1 MSNATPTTTAPA
13 PSDDADT
20 SPDGLGVPETLKT
33 WAGLT
38 WRILVILAGFG
49 VLIFLMGQI
58 SIVLIALFLAAFFTA
73 LASPIMG
80 FLQRR
85 AKLHKVVAM
94 ILAIIFIGISI
105 VVVLGI
111 VIRSIVS
118 EAPDLAQSVSQS
130 MTELQKWT
138 SGPPLNLS
146 SDDFNTYLTDVE
158 NWAKNF
164 ALDIGS
170 SALGSVG
177 DIVLGGSVFIFGVI
191 FFMLS
196 RASIWAWVISW
207 MPTKARPY
215 VDTSGHLAWESL
227 SGYTRG
233 TVVVALCDSILVF
246 IGLVI
251 LQVPMAPALAAI
263 VFFGAF
269 IPVIGAP
276 IATFFA
282 AIVALAERGPIIAL
296 LVVALT
302 VVVGSFDGDV
312 MQPLVMGKAVS
323 LNPLAI
329 IILIAI
335 GSVLLGII
343 GALVAVPIGASIYRV
358 LKYLTNR
365 DPEHPLPGHPPPED
379 PDVVAAAVDAAPTA
393 SAAATSPAVATSDA
407 APTNDAPTTNG
418 AATSQG

>member
-1 MSNATPTTTAPA
+1 MADPATSATDTPTPA
-13 PSDDADT
+13 DPEGASDGSWDGGI
-20 SPDGLGVPETLKT
+20 PDTLKT
-33 WAGLT
+33 WAGIT
-38 WRILVILAGFG
+38 WRVLVILAGFG

-58 SIVLIALFLAAFFTA
+58 SIVLIALVLAAFFTA
-73 LASPIMG
+73 LASPIMS

-85 AKLHKVVAM
+85 AHLHKVIAM
-94 ILAIIFIGISI
+94 ILAIIIIGVAI

-111 VIRSIVS
+111 VIRSIIN
-118 EAPDLAQSVSQS
+118 EAPALSQSITQSVS
-130 MTELQKWT
+130 EIQKWT

-146 SDDFNTYLTDVE
+146 DDDFSNYVTEVE
-158 NWAKNF
+158 NWGKNF

-191 FFMLS
+191 FFMLA
-196 RASIWAWVISW
+196 RTMIWQWVISW
-207 MPTKARPY
+207 MPTRSRPY
-215 VDTSGHLAWESL
+215 IDTSGHLAWESL
-227 SGYTRG
+227 AGYTRG
-233 TVVVALCDSILVF
+233 TVIVALCDSILVF
-246 IGLVI
+246 IGLLI

-282 AIVALAERGPIIAL
+282 AIVALAERGPIIAV
-296 LVVALT
+296 LVIALT

-335 GSVLLGII
+335 GSILLGII

-379 PDVVAAAVDAAPTA
+379 PDA
-393 SAAATSPAVATSDA
+393 SAAAPVATS
-407 APTNDAPTTNG
+407 G
-418 AATSQG
+418 AATARD

>member
-1 MSNATPTTTAPA
+1 MTASAPETSDTAPE
-13 PSDDADT
+13 SSSEGT
-20 SPDGLGVPETLKT
+20 YEGGIPETLST

-38 WRILVILAGFG
+38 WRVLVVIAGFG
-49 VLIFLMGQI
+49 VLILLMGQI

-73 LASPIMG
+73 LASPIMR
-80 FLQRR
+80 FLQTK
-85 AKLHKVVAM
+85 AKLPKAIAL
-94 ILAIIFIGISI
+94 ILSILFIGASIALVLFI
-105 VVVLGI
+105 VV
-111 VIRSIVS
+111 RSIVS
-118 EAPDLAQSVSQS
+118 EAPDLATSIQQS
-130 MTELQKWT
+130 MSELQKWV
-138 SGPPLNLS
+138 SGPPLSLTA
-146 SDDFNTYLTDVE
+146 DAFNGYVTDVE
-158 NWAKNF
+158 NWGKNF

-177 DIVLGGSVFIFGVI
+177 DLVLGGSVFIFGVI
-191 FFMLS
+191 FFMSS
-196 RASIWAWVISW
+196 RGPIWQWLISW

-215 VDTSGHLAWESL
+215 VNTAGDLAWESL

-233 TVVVALCDSILVF
+233 TVIVALCDSILVF
-246 IGLVI
+246 IGLLI

-282 AIVALAERGPIIAL
+282 AIVALAERGPIVAL
-296 LVVALT
+296 LVIALT
-302 VVVGSFDGDV
+302 VIVGSFDGDV

-335 GSVLLGII
+335 GSILIGIV

-358 LKYLTNR
+358 LKYLTGR
-365 DPEHPLPGHPPPED
+365 DPDNPLPGHDPPAD
-379 PDVVAAAVDAAPTA
+379 PDAPAAPEATPTDVTTPA
-393 SAAATSPAVATSDA
+393 SAAPEATSATAV
-407 APTNDAPTTNG
+407 TTAG
-418 AATSQG
+418 ATSQG

>member
-1 MSNATPTTTAPA
+1 M
-13 PSDDADT
+13 
-20 SPDGLGVPETLKT
+20 GVPPTLKT
-33 WAGLT
+33 WAGMT

-49 VLIFLMGQI
+49 VLFFLMGQV
-58 SIVLIALFLAAFFTA
+58 SVVLIALFLAAFFTA
-73 LASPIMG
+73 LASPIMA
-80 FLQRR
+80 FLQKR
-85 AKLHKVVAM
+85 AHLHKAIAM
-94 ILAIIFIGISI
+94 VLAIIIIAVAV
-105 VVVLGI
+105 VVVLSI
-111 VIRSIVS
+111 VINSIIN
-118 EAPDLAQSVSQS
+118 EAPDLSQSVQQS
-130 MTELQKWT
+130 MSELQKWA

-146 SDDFNTYLTDVE
+146 SDDFNGYVTQVE
-158 NWAKNF
+158 NWGKNF

-177 DIVLGGSVFIFGVI
+177 DLVLGGSVFIFGVI
-191 FFMLS
+191 FFMMS
-196 RASIWAWVISW
+196 PGPIWQWVISW

-215 VDTSGHLAWESL
+215 VNTSGELAWDSL

-233 TVVVALCDSILVF
+233 VVIVALCDSILVF
-246 IGLVI
+246 IGLTI

-296 LVVALT
+296 LTVGLT

-312 MQPLVMGKAVS
+312 LQPLVMGKAVS

-329 IILIAI
+329 IILIAM
-335 GSVLLGII
+335 GSILLGII
-343 GALVAVPIGASIYRV
+343 GALVAVPIGAAVYRV

-379 PDVVAAAVDAAPTA
+379 PDTATQTNATDAAVESAP
-393 SAAATSPAVATSDA
+393 
-407 APTNDAPTTNG
+407 TNG
-418 AATSQG
+418 AATASGAAATSGAGTSPG

>member
-1 MSNATPTTTAPA
+1 MTEPASSATETPSQATPDLGEDSAG
-13 PSDDADT
+13 S
-20 SPDGLGVPETLKT
+20 SPVTVPETLKV
-33 WAGLT
+33 WAGMT
-38 WRILVILAGFG
+38 WRVLVILAGFG
-49 VLIFLMGQI
+49 VLFLVMGQI
-58 SIVLIALFLAAFFTA
+58 AVVLVALFLAAFFTA
-73 LASPIMG
+73 LASPIMS
-80 FLQRR
+80 FLQRK
-85 AKLHKVVAM
+85 AKLHKVIAM
-94 ILAIIFIGISI
+94 IVAIILIGVAI
-105 VVVLGI
+105 VVVLTI
-111 VIRSIVS
+111 VIRSIVN
-118 EAPDLAQSVSQS
+118 EAPQLTQSISDS
-130 MTELQKWT
+130 MSELQKWT

-146 SDDFNTYLTDVE
+146 SDDFSGYVTEVE
-158 NWAKNF
+158 NWGKNF

-177 DIVLGGSVFIFGVI
+177 DIVLGGSVFIFAVI

-196 RASIWAWVISW
+196 RNSIWAWVISW
-207 MPTKARPY
+207 MPTRSRPY

-227 SGYTRG
+227 AGYTRG
-233 TVVVALCDSILVF
+233 TVIVALCDSILVF
-246 IGLVI
+246 IGLLI

-282 AIVALAERGPIIAL
+282 AIVALAERGPVVAL
-296 LVVALT
+296 LVIGLT

-312 MQPLVMGKAVS
+312 LQPLVMGKAVS

-335 GSVLLGII
+335 GSILLGII

-379 PDVVAAAVDAAPTA
+379 PDA
-393 SAAATSPAVATSDA
+393 AAATPVTS
-407 APTNDAPTTNG
+407 G
-418 AATSQG
+418 AATSQD

>member
-1 MSNATPTTTAPA
+1 MSDPGAPA
-13 PSDDADT
+13 PSSAVSAQPAADDGSGKGPVT
-20 SPDGLGVPETLKT
+20 VPETLKV
-33 WAGLT
+33 WAGMT

-49 VLIFLMGQI
+49 VLLFLMDQI

-73 LASPIMG
+73 LASPIMN
-80 FLQRR
+80 FLERKAR
-85 AKLHKVVAM
+85 LHKAVAM
-94 ILAIIFIGISI
+94 VLSVILIGIAVVIVLFI
-105 VVVLGI
+105 VV
-111 VIRSIVS
+111 RSIVG
-118 EAPDLAQSVSQS
+118 EAPQLSQS
-130 MTELQKWT
+130 IQDSMSELQKWT

-146 SDDFNTYLTDVE
+146 SDDFSGYVTEVE
-158 NWAKNF
+158 NWGKSF
-164 ALDIGS
+164 ASDIGS

-177 DIVLGGSVFIFGVI
+177 DVVLGGSVFIFAVI

-196 RASIWAWVISW
+196 RNSIWQWVISW
-207 MPTKARPY
+207 VPTRARPY
-215 VDTSGHLAWESL
+215 VDTSGHLAWDSL

-246 IGLVI
+246 IGLLI

-282 AIVALAERGPIIAL
+282 AIVALAERGPIVAL
-296 LVVALT
+296 LVVVLT
-302 VVVGSFDGDV
+302 VIVGSFDGDV
-312 MQPLVMGKAVS
+312 LQPLVMGKAVS

-335 GSVLLGII
+335 GSIVLGIV

-358 LKYLTNR
+358 MKYLTNR
-365 DPEHPLPGHPPPED
+365 DPENPLPGHPPPED
-379 PDVVAAAVDAAPTA
+379 PDAGTV
-393 SAAATSPAVATSDA
+393 
-407 APTNDAPTTNG
+407 TTG

>member
-1 MSNATPTTTAPA
+1 MTQSPTELDAASTD
-13 PSDDADT
+13 SD
-20 SPDGLGVPETLKT
+20 GIPETLKV
-33 WAGLT
+33 WAGMT
-38 WRILVILAGFG
+38 WRILIILAGFG

-80 FLQRR
+80 FLQRKVR
-85 AKLHKVVAM
+85 LHKVIAM
-94 ILAIIFIGISI
+94 IVAIILIGISVI
-105 VVVLGI
+105 VVLGI
-111 VIRSIVS
+111 VVRSIVN
-118 EAPDLAQSVSQS
+118 EAPDLAKSVSQS
-130 MTELQKWT
+130 MSELQKWT

-146 SDDFNTYLTDVE
+146 NDDFNNYLTQVE
-158 NWAKNF
+158 NWGKNF
-164 ALDIGS
+164 AMDIGS

-191 FFMLS
+191 FFMLARS
-196 RASIWAWVISW
+196 MIWNWVISW
-207 MPTKARPY
+207 MPTSSRPY
-215 VDTSGHLAWESL
+215 VNTSGHLAWESL
-227 SGYTRG
+227 AGYTRG

-282 AIVALAERGPIIAL
+282 AIVALAERGPIIAI

-335 GSVLLGII
+335 GSILLGIV

-358 LKYLTNR
+358 LKYLTGR
-365 DPEHPLPGHPPPED
+365 DPEHPLPGHAPPED
-379 PDVVAAAVDAAPTA
+379 PSTPPSKDAV
-393 SAAATSPAVATSDA
+393 TSGAV
-407 APTNDAPTTNG
+407 P
-418 AATSQG
+418 SQG

>member
-1 MSNATPTTTAPA
+1 MADASSTPTDSDTTQDQTEIDPEA
-13 PSDDADT
+13 SW
-20 SPDGLGVPETLKT
+20 DGGVPDTLKT
-33 WAGLT
+33 WAGIT
-38 WRILVILAGFG
+38 WRVLVILAGFG
-49 VLIFLMGQI
+49 VLIFMMGQI

-73 LASPIMG
+73 LASPIMS
-80 FLQRR
+80 FLQRKAR
-85 AKLHKVVAM
+85 LHKVVAM
-94 ILAIIFIGISI
+94 ILAIIFIALAII
-105 VVVLGI
+105 VVLGI
-111 VIRSIVS
+111 VIRSIIN
-118 EAPDLAQSVSQS
+118 EAPALSQSITQSVS
-130 MTELQKWT
+130 EIQKWT

-146 SDDFNTYLTDVE
+146 DDDFNTYVTQVE
-158 NWAKNF
+158 EWGKNF

-191 FFMLS
+191 FFMLA
-196 RASIWAWVISW
+196 RASIWQWVISW
-207 MPTKARPY
+207 MPTKSRPY
-215 VDTSGHLAWESL
+215 VNTSGHLAWESL
-227 SGYTRG
+227 AGYTRG
-233 TVVVALCDSILVF
+233 TVIVALCDSILVF
-246 IGLVI
+246 IGLLI

-282 AIVALAERGPIIAL
+282 AIVALAERGPIVAAL
-296 LVVALT
+296 VIALT

-335 GSVLLGII
+335 GSILLGIV

-379 PDVVAAAVDAAPTA
+379 PDVTVST
-393 SAAATSPAVATSDA
+393 TS
-407 APTNDAPTTNG
+407 G

>member
-1 MSNATPTTTAPA
+1 MSDTAPTTTTTPA
-13 PSDDADT
+13 PVDDSGGAPGDF
-20 SPDGLGVPETLKT
+20 GVPPTLKT
-33 WAGLT
+33 WAGIT
-38 WRILVILAGFG
+38 WRVLVILAGFA
-49 VLIFLMGQI
+49 VLFFLMGQV

-80 FLQRR
+80 FLQKR
-85 AKLHKVVAM
+85 AHLHKAIAM
-94 ILAIIFIGISI
+94 VLAIIIIGFAVVLVLYI
-105 VVVLGI
+105 VVN
-111 VIRSIVS
+111 SIIN
-118 EAPDLAQSVSQS
+118 EAPDLSQSVQQS
-130 MTELQKWT
+130 MSELQKWA

-146 SDDFNTYLTDVE
+146 TNDFQGYVTEVE
-158 NWAKNF
+158 NWGKNF

-177 DIVLGGSVFIFGVI
+177 DLVLGGSVFIFGVI
-191 FFMLS
+191 FFMMS
-196 RASIWAWVISW
+196 PGPIWQWVISW
-207 MPTKARPY
+207 MPTRSRPY
-215 VDTSGHLAWESL
+215 VNTSGELAWDSL

-233 TVVVALCDSILVF
+233 VVIVALCDSILVF
-246 IGLVI
+246 IGLTI

-296 LVVALT
+296 LTIGLT
-302 VVVGSFDGDV
+302 VLVGSFDGDV
-312 MQPLVMGKAVS
+312 LQPLVMGKAVS

-329 IILIAI
+329 IILIAM
-335 GSVLLGII
+335 GSILLGII
-343 GALVAVPIGASIYRV
+343 GALVAVPIGAAIYRV

-365 DPEHPLPGHPPPED
+365 DPEHPLPGHDPPD
-379 PDVVAAAVDAAPTA
+379 PDPPAPASTGAAAPSGDAA
-393 SAAATSPAVATSDA
+393 ATSDA
-407 APTNDAPTTNG
+407 APASDAAATSG

>member
-1 MSNATPTTTAPA
+1 MSDPGAPVPTPAA
-13 PSDDADT
+13 PSDADEADAA
-20 SPDGLGVPETLKT
+20 SPGPVVVPDTLKV
-33 WAGLT
+33 WAGMT
-38 WRILVILAGFG
+38 WRILVILAGFA
-49 VLIFLMGQI
+49 VLFLIMGQI
-58 SIVLIALFLAAFFTA
+58 AVVLVALFLAAFFTA
-73 LASPIMG
+73 LASPIMN

-85 AKLHKVVAM
+85 AHLHKAIAM
-94 ILAIIFIGISI
+94 VLAIILIG
-105 VVVLGI
+105 VAVVLVLWI
-111 VIRSIVS
+111 VINSIIN
-118 EAPDLAQSVSQS
+118 EAPDLSKSIQQSFS
-130 MTELQKWT
+130 EIQKWT

-146 SDDFNTYLTDVE
+146 DDDFSGYVTEVE
-158 NWAKNF
+158 NWGRNF
-164 ALDIGS
+164 ALDVGS

-191 FFMLS
+191 FFMMS
-196 RASIWAWVISW
+196 RNMIWQWVISW
-207 MPTKARPY
+207 MPTRSRPY

-233 TVVVALCDSILVF
+233 TVIVALCDSILVF
-246 IGLVI
+246 IGLLI

-282 AIVALAERGPIIAL
+282 AIVALAERGPVIAV
-296 LVVALT
+296 LVIGLT

-312 MQPLVMGKAVS
+312 LQPLVMGKAVS

-335 GSVLLGII
+335 GSILLGII

-365 DPEHPLPGHPPPED
+365 DPDHPLPGHPPPED
-379 PDVVAAAVDAAPTA
+379 PDQ
-393 SAAATSPAVATSDA
+393 AATEPA
-407 APTNDAPTTNG
+407 TTA

>member
-1 MSNATPTTTAPA
+1 MSDPATPPA
-13 PSDDADT
+13 PGEPQAADAVDSAPSQPSNPVT
-20 SPDGLGVPETLKT
+20 VPETLKI
-33 WAGLT
+33 WAGMT
-38 WRILVILAGFG
+38 WRILVILAGFA
-49 VLIFLMGQI
+49 VLAWLADQI

-73 LASPIMG
+73 LASPIMN
-80 FLQRR
+80 FLQ
-85 AKLHKVVAM
+85 AKAHLHKAIAM
-94 ILAIIFIGISI
+94 VLSVILIGIAV
-105 VVVLGI
+105 VVVLFI
-111 VIRSIVS
+111 VVRSIVS
-118 EAPDLAQSVSQS
+118 EAPQLSQS
-130 MTELQKWT
+130 IQDAMTELQKWT

-146 SDDFNTYLTDVE
+146 TDDFNGYVTEVE
-158 NWAKNF
+158 NWAMGF
-164 ALDIGS
+164 ASDIGS

-196 RASIWAWVISW
+196 RNSIWNWVISW
-207 MPTKARPY
+207 MPTRSRPY
-215 VDTSGHLAWESL
+215 VDTSGHLAWDSL

-246 IGLVI
+246 IGLLI

-282 AIVALAERGPIIAL
+282 AIVALAERGPIVAL
-296 LVVALT
+296 LVIALT

-335 GSVLLGII
+335 GSIVLGIV

-365 DPEHPLPGHPPPED
+365 DPEHPLPGHSPPED
-379 PDVVAAAVDAAPTA
+379 PDVP
-393 SAAATSPAVATSDA
+393 ATTSV
-407 APTNDAPTTNG
+407 

>member
-1 MSNATPTTTAPA
+1 MSDAPAEPDHIAAEPPPGDVSPSDPGSNAVQ
-13 PSDDADT
+13 
-20 SPDGLGVPETLKT
+20 VPETLKV
-33 WAGLT
+33 WAGMT
-38 WRILVILAGFG
+38 WRVLVILAGFG
-49 VLIFLMGQI
+49 VLFLIMGQI
-58 SIVLIALFLAAFFTA
+58 AVVLVALFLAAFFTA
-73 LASPIMG
+73 LASPIMS
-80 FLQRR
+80 FLHRR
-85 AKLHKVVAM
+85 AHLHRAIAM
-94 ILAIIFIGISI
+94 VLAIIIIGVAV
-105 VVVLGI
+105 VVVLWI
-111 VIRSIVS
+111 VINSIIN
-118 EAPDLAQSVSQS
+118 EAPALSKSIQQSFSEIQ
-130 MTELQKWT
+130 TWA

-146 SDDFNTYLTDVE
+146 DDDFSGYVTEVE
-158 NWAKNF
+158 NWGKNF

-191 FFMLS
+191 FFMMS
-196 RASIWAWVISW
+196 RNSIWQWVISW
-207 MPTKARPY
+207 MPTRSRPY
-215 VDTSGHLAWESL
+215 VDTSGHLAWDSL

-246 IGLVI
+246 IGLLI

-282 AIVALAERGPIIAL
+282 AIVALAERGP
-296 LVVALT
+296 VVAILVIGLT

-312 MQPLVMGKAVS
+312 LQPLVMGKAVS

-335 GSVLLGII
+335 GSILLGII

-379 PDVVAAAVDAAPTA
+379 PDTAVT
-393 SAAATSPAVATSDA
+393 SAAATSQD
-407 APTNDAPTTNG
+407 
-418 AATSQG
+418 

>member
-1 MSNATPTTTAPA
+1 MST
-13 PSDDADT
+13 DT
-20 SPDGLGVPETLKT
+20 SPPGASSSPTEHDGPVAERGPVQVPDTLKV
-33 WAGLT
+33 WAGMT
-38 WRILVILAGFG
+38 WRILVILAGFA
-49 VLIFLMGQI
+49 VLFAILGRI

-73 LASPIMG
+73 LASPIMN
-80 FLQRR
+80 FLRKR
-85 AKLHKVVAM
+85 AKFPKPIAMVVSI
-94 ILAIIFIGISI
+94 ILIAVAV
-105 VVVLGI
+105 VVVLFV

-118 EAPDLAQSVSQS
+118 EAPQLSQSVTQS
-130 MTELQKWT
+130 VNQLQDWT
-138 SGPPLNLS
+138 KGPPLNLS
-146 SDDFNTYLTDVE
+146 DDDFNNYVTE
-158 NWAKNF
+158 ISNWAKNF

-196 RASIWAWVISW
+196 PRQIWEWLVSW
-207 MPTKARPY
+207 APTRSRPY
-215 VDTSGHLAWESL
+215 VNTSGILAWESL

-233 TVVVALCDSILVF
+233 VVIVAICDSILVY
-246 IGLVI
+246 IGLLV

-312 MQPLVMGKAVS
+312 LQPLVMGHAVS
-323 LNPLAI
+323 LSPLAI

-335 GSVLLGII
+335 GSILLGII
-343 GALVAVPIGASIYRV
+343 GALVAVPIGAAIYRV
-358 LKYLTNR
+358 LKYLTDR
-365 DPEHPLPGHPPPED
+365 DPEHPLPGRDPPVD
-379 PDVVAAAVDAAPTA
+379 PDAPADAHAGDQ
-393 SAAATSPAVATSDA
+393 AAATS
-407 APTNDAPTTNG
+407 G
-418 AATSQG
+418 AATSQD

>member
-1 MSNATPTTTAPA
+1 MSDAPAEPAHIAAEPSAGDVSPSDPASNAVQ
-13 PSDDADT
+13 
-20 SPDGLGVPETLKT
+20 VPETLRV
-33 WAGLT
+33 WAGMT
-38 WRILVILAGFG
+38 WRVLVILAGFG
-49 VLIFLMGQI
+49 VLFLIMGQI
-58 SIVLIALFLAAFFTA
+58 AVVLVALFLAAFFTA
-73 LASPIMG
+73 LASPIMS

-85 AKLHKVVAM
+85 AHLHRAIAM
-94 ILAIIFIGISI
+94 VLAIIIIGVAV
-105 VVVLGI
+105 VVVLWI
-111 VIRSIVS
+111 VINSIIN
-118 EAPDLAQSVSQS
+118 EAPALSKSIQQSFSQIQ
-130 MTELQKWT
+130 TWA

-146 SDDFNTYLTDVE
+146 DDDFSGYVTEVE
-158 NWAKNF
+158 NWGKNF

-191 FFMLS
+191 FFMMS
-196 RASIWAWVISW
+196 RNSIWQWLISW
-207 MPTKARPY
+207 MPTRSRPY
-215 VDTSGHLAWESL
+215 VDTSGHLAWDSL

-246 IGLVI
+246 IGLLI

-282 AIVALAERGPIIAL
+282 AIVALAERGP
-296 LVVALT
+296 VVAILVIGLT

-312 MQPLVMGKAVS
+312 LQPLVMGKAVS

-335 GSVLLGII
+335 GSILLGII

-379 PDVVAAAVDAAPTA
+379 PDTAVT
-393 SAAATSPAVATSDA
+393 SAAATSQD
-407 APTNDAPTTNG
+407 
-418 AATSQG
+418 

>member
-1 MSNATPTTTAPA
+1 MSDASDQSTLSAQAAPDPA
-13 PSDDADT
+13 AADPGEADSGS
-20 SPDGLGVPETLKT
+20 SPVTVPETLKV
-33 WAGLT
+33 WAGMT
-38 WRILVILAGFG
+38 WRVLVILAGFG
-49 VLIFLMGQI
+49 VLFLIMGQI
-58 SIVLIALFLAAFFTA
+58 AVVLVALFLAAFFTA

-80 FLQRR
+80 FLERK
-85 AKLHKVVAM
+85 AKLHKVIAM
-94 ILAIIFIGISI
+94 IVAIILIGVAI
-105 VVVLGI
+105 VVVLTI
-111 VIRSIVS
+111 VIRSIVN
-118 EAPDLAQSVSQS
+118 EAPQLTQSISDS
-130 MTELQKWT
+130 MSELQKWT

-146 SDDFNTYLTDVE
+146 SDDFSGYVTEVE
-158 NWAKNF
+158 NWGKNF

-177 DIVLGGSVFIFGVI
+177 DVVLGGSVFIFGVI

-196 RASIWAWVISW
+196 RNSIWAWVISW
-207 MPTKARPY
+207 MPTRSRPY
-215 VDTSGHLAWESL
+215 IDTSGHLAWDSL

-233 TVVVALCDSILVF
+233 TVIVALCDSILVF
-246 IGLVI
+246 IGLLI

-282 AIVALAERGPIIAL
+282 AIVALAERGPIVAL
-296 LVVALT
+296 LVIALT

-335 GSVLLGII
+335 GSILLGII

-379 PDVVAAAVDAAPTA
+379 PDA
-393 SAAATSPAVATSDA
+393 AAATPVTS
-407 APTNDAPTTNG
+407 G

>member
-1 MSNATPTTTAPA
+1 MSQASPSTSAPA
-13 PSDDADT
+13 PSDDGT
-20 SPDGLGVPETLKT
+20 SDFGVPQTLRT
-33 WAGLT
+33 WAGMT

-49 VLIFLMGQI
+49 VLFFMMGQI
-58 SIVLIALFLAAFFTA
+58 SIVLITLFLAAFFTA
-73 LASPIMG
+73 LASPIMD
-80 FLQRR
+80 FLRHK
-85 AKLHKVVAM
+85 AKLHKVLVM
-94 ILAIIFIGISI
+94 ILAIIFIAVAV
-105 VVVLGI
+105 VVVLTI
-111 VIRSIVS
+111 VVRSIVS
-118 EAPDLAQSVSQS
+118 EAPDLSQSVTQS
-130 MTELQKWT
+130 MTELQKWA

-146 SDDFNTYLTDVE
+146 TSDFNNYVTEVE
-158 NWAKNF
+158 NWGKNF

-177 DIVLGGSVFIFGVI
+177 DLVLGGSVFIFGVI

-196 RASIWAWVISW
+196 PGPIWQWVISW
-207 MPTKARPY
+207 MPTRSRPY
-215 VDTSGHLAWESL
+215 VNTAGELGWDSL

-233 TVVVALCDSILVF
+233 VVVVALCDSILVF

-296 LVVALT
+296 LVIGLT

-335 GSVLLGII
+335 GSILLGII
-343 GALVAVPIGASIYRV
+343 GALVAVPIGAAVYRV
-358 LKYLTNR
+358 MKYLTGR
-365 DPEHPLPGHPPPED
+365 DPDHPLPGESPPT
-379 PDVVAAAVDAAPTA
+379 PDSPADDAPADTEAASDNPPAAATP
-393 SAAATSPAVATSDA
+393 AAATS
-407 APTNDAPTTNG
+407 G
-418 AATSQG
+418 AATSQD

>member
-1 MSNATPTTTAPA
+1 MADPGAQPPATTAPIQ
-13 PSDDADT
+13 T
-20 SPDGLGVPETLKT
+20 STEKSPAVPLPPVTVPETLKV
-33 WAGLT
+33 WAGMT

-49 VLIFLMGQI
+49 VLIFLMDQI

-73 LASPIMG
+73 LASPIMN
-80 FLQRR
+80 FLERK
-85 AKLHKVVAM
+85 AKLHKAVAM
-94 ILAIIFIGISI
+94 ILSVILIGIAVVLVLFI
-105 VVVLGI
+105 VV
-111 VIRSIVS
+111 RSIVS
-118 EAPDLAQSVSQS
+118 EAPQLSQS
-130 MTELQKWT
+130 IQDSMSELQKWT

-146 SDDFNTYLTDVE
+146 SDDFNGYVTEAE
-158 NWAKNF
+158 NWGKSF
-164 ALDIGS
+164 ASDIGS

-177 DIVLGGSVFIFGVI
+177 DLVLGGSVFIFGVI

-207 MPTKARPY
+207 MPVRSRPY
-215 VDTSGHLAWESL
+215 VNTSGHLAWDSL

-246 IGLVI
+246 IGLLI

-335 GSVLLGII
+335 GSIVLGII

-365 DPEHPLPGHPPPED
+365 DPDNPLPGHPPPED
-379 PDVVAAAVDAAPTA
+379 PDAPAAVT
-393 SAAATSPAVATSDA
+393 SGAATSP
-407 APTNDAPTTNG
+407 G
-418 AATSQG
+418 

>member
-1 MSNATPTTTAPA
+1 MSDASPTPA
-13 PSDDADT
+13 PTASADDT
-20 SPDGLGVPETLKT
+20 SSQMGVPPTLKI
-33 WAGLT
+33 WAGMT

-49 VLIFLMGQI
+49 VLFFIMGQI

-73 LASPIMG
+73 LASPIMH

-85 AKLHKVVAM
+85 AKLHKVIAM
-94 ILAIIFIGISI
+94 IMAIIFIAISI
-105 VVVLGI
+105 VVVL
-111 VIRSIVS
+111 SIVVTS
-118 EAPDLAQSVSQS
+118 IVNEAPDLAQSISQS
-130 MTELQKWT
+130 MSEIQKWT

-146 SDDFNTYLTDVE
+146 TDDFNNYVTQVE
-158 NWAKNF
+158 NWAKGF

-196 RASIWAWVISW
+196 PGPIWQWVISW

-215 VDTSGHLAWESL
+215 VNTSGELAWDSL

-246 IGLVI
+246 IGLLI

-282 AIVALAERGPIIAL
+282 AIVALAERGPIVAV
-296 LVVALT
+296 LVIALT

-365 DPEHPLPGHPPPED
+365 DPDHPLPGHPPPED
-379 PDVVAAAVDAAPTA
+379 PDAAPQPDA
-393 SAAATSPAVATSDA
+393 SAAISES
-407 APTNDAPTTNG
+407 APTNG
-418 AATSQG
+418 AATASGAAATSGAGTSPG

>member
-1 MSNATPTTTAPA
+1 MSDASPA
-13 PSDDADT
+13 PSVTGSAGQSDQSPAD
-20 SPDGLGVPETLKT
+20 LGVPETLRT

-80 FLQRR
+80 FLQRK
-85 AKLHKVVAM
+85 AKLHRVVAM
-94 ILAIIFIGISI
+94 ILSIIFIGISI

-111 VIRSIVS
+111 VVRSIVS

-146 SDDFNTYLTDVE
+146 TDDFNSYLTDVE

-191 FFMLS
+191 FFMLA

-207 MPTKARPY
+207 MPTRARPY
-215 VDTSGHLAWESL
+215 VNTSGHLAWESL
-227 SGYTRG
+227 AGYTRG

-246 IGLVI
+246 IGLLI

-296 LVVALT
+296 LVIALT

-335 GSVLLGII
+335 GSILLGII

-358 LKYLTNR
+358 IKYLTNR
-365 DPEHPLPGHPPPED
+365 DPDHPLPGHPPPED
-379 PDVVAAAVDAAPTA
+379 PDVPLSPDSAAVDSAPVP
-393 SAAATSPAVATSDA
+393 ATSATS
-407 APTNDAPTTNG
+407 G

>member
-1 MSNATPTTTAPA
+1 MSDPGAPA
-13 PSDDADT
+13 PSSAVSAQPAADDGSGKGPVT
-20 SPDGLGVPETLKT
+20 VPETLKV
-33 WAGLT
+33 WAGMT

-49 VLIFLMGQI
+49 VLLFLMDQI

-73 LASPIMG
+73 LASPIMN
-80 FLQRR
+80 FLERKAR
-85 AKLHKVVAM
+85 LHKAVAM
-94 ILAIIFIGISI
+94 VLSVILIGIAVVIVLFI
-105 VVVLGI
+105 VV
-111 VIRSIVS
+111 RSIVG
-118 EAPDLAQSVSQS
+118 EAPQLSQS
-130 MTELQKWT
+130 IQDSMSELQKWT

-146 SDDFNTYLTDVE
+146 SDDFSGYVTEVE
-158 NWAKNF
+158 NWGKSF
-164 ALDIGS
+164 ASDIGS

-177 DIVLGGSVFIFGVI
+177 DVVLGGSVFIFAVI

-196 RASIWAWVISW
+196 RNSIWQWVISW
-207 MPTKARPY
+207 VPTRARPY
-215 VDTSGHLAWESL
+215 VDTSGHLAWDSL

-246 IGLVI
+246 IGLLI

-282 AIVALAERGPIIAL
+282 AIVALAERGPIVAL
-296 LVVALT
+296 LVVVLT
-302 VVVGSFDGDV
+302 VIVGSFDGDV
-312 MQPLVMGKAVS
+312 LQPLVMGKAVS

-335 GSVLLGII
+335 GSIVLGIV

-358 LKYLTNR
+358 MKYLTNR
-365 DPEHPLPGHPPPED
+365 DPENPLPGHPPPED
-379 PDVVAAAVDAAPTA
+379 
-393 SAAATSPAVATSDA
+393 SDA
-407 APTNDAPTTNG
+407 GTVTTG

>member
-1 MSNATPTTTAPA
+1 MSDAPSATPSA
-13 PSDDADT
+13 PSSDDDQSPAD
-20 SPDGLGVPETLKT
+20 LGVPETLRT

-80 FLQRR
+80 FLQRK
-85 AKLHKVVAM
+85 AKLHRVIAM
-94 ILAIIFIGISI
+94 ILSIIFIGLSI

-130 MTELQKWT
+130 MSELQKWT

-146 SDDFNTYLTDVE
+146 SDDFNNYLTDVE

-177 DIVLGGSVFIFGVI
+177 DLVLGGSVFIFGVI

-227 SGYTRG
+227 AGYTRG

-246 IGLVI
+246 IGLLI

-335 GSVLLGII
+335 GSILLGII

-365 DPEHPLPGHPPPED
+365 DPDHPLPGHPPPED
-379 PDVVAAAVDAAPTA
+379 PDAPPAADAAAAADVPSAADATPATSGAAP
-393 SAAATSPAVATSDA
+393 
-407 APTNDAPTTNG
+407 
-418 AATSQG
+418 SQG

>member
-1 MSNATPTTTAPA
+1 MSEAPPSSPPVSASTETSTTETKVE
-13 PSDDADT
+13 
-20 SPDGLGVPETLKT
+20 VPETLKV
-33 WAGLT
+33 WAGMT
-38 WRILVILAGFG
+38 WRVLVILAGFG
-49 VLIFLMGQI
+49 VLLFLMDQI

-73 LASPIMG
+73 LASPIMN
-80 FLQRR
+80 FLERK
-85 AKLHKVVAM
+85 AKLHKAVAM
-94 ILAIIFIGISI
+94 VLSVILIGIAVVLVLFI
-105 VVVLGI
+105 VV
-111 VIRSIVS
+111 RSIVS
-118 EAPDLAQSVSQS
+118 EAPQLSQS
-130 MTELQKWT
+130 IQDSMSELQKWT

-146 SDDFNTYLTDVE
+146 SDDFSGYVTEVE
-158 NWAKNF
+158 NWGKDF
-164 ALDIGS
+164 ASDIGS

-177 DIVLGGSVFIFGVI
+177 DVVLGGSVFIFGVI

-207 MPTKARPY
+207 MPARSRPY
-215 VDTSGHLAWESL
+215 VNTSGHLAWDSL

-246 IGLVI
+246 IGLLI

-335 GSVLLGII
+335 GSIVLGII

-365 DPEHPLPGHPPPED
+365 DPEHPLPGHPPPAE
-379 PDVVAAAVDAAPTA
+379 PDASTSSDAATTT
-393 SAAATSPAVATSDA
+393 AAATSP
-407 APTNDAPTTNG
+407 G
-418 AATSQG
+418 

>member
-1 MSNATPTTTAPA
+1 M
-13 PSDDADT
+13 
-20 SPDGLGVPETLKT
+20 
-33 WAGLT
+33 T

-49 VLIFLMGQI
+49 VLFFIMGQI

-73 LASPIMG
+73 LASPIMH
-80 FLQRR
+80 FLQRK

-94 ILAIIFIGISI
+94 IMAIIFIAISI
-105 VVVLGI
+105 VVVLTI
-111 VIRSIVS
+111 VVTSIIN
-118 EAPDLAQSVSQS
+118 EAPDLAQSIQQS
-130 MTELQKWT
+130 MSELQKWA

-146 SDDFNTYLTDVE
+146 SDDFSGYVTDVE
-158 NWAKNF
+158 NWAQSL
-164 ALDIGS
+164 AVGVGS

-177 DIVLGGSVFIFGVI
+177 DLVLGGSVFIFGVI

-196 RASIWAWVISW
+196 PGPIWQWVISW

-215 VDTSGHLAWESL
+215 VNTSGELAWDSL

-282 AIVALAERGPIIAL
+282 AIVALAERGPVIAL

-335 GSVLLGII
+335 GSTLLGII

-358 LKYLTNR
+358 LKYLTDR
-365 DPEHPLPGHPPPED
+365 DPEHPLPGHPPPETT
-379 PDVVAAAVDAAPTA
+379 AADTAPVPVT
-393 SAAATSPAVATSDA
+393 SGAATSP
-407 APTNDAPTTNG
+407 G
-418 AATSQG
+418 